1 MAQRMAKNLTAFCS
15 CSKNLSE
22 VEVKSNG
29 LAFLLENFKA
39 ASCGMLI
46 NRHANPGLH

>member
-29 LAFLLENFKA
+29 LVFLLEKFQSSKLWRGYQ
-39 ASCGMLI
+39 SP
-46 NRHANPGLH
+46 R